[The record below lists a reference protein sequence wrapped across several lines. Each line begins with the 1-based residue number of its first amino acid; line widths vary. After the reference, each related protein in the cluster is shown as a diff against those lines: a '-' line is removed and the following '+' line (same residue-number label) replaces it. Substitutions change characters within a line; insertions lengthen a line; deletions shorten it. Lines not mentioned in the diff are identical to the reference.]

1 VEASIQTEG
10 FQKRATMKQ
19 VFGGIGALGIGAF
32 FVVVCNDG
40 YLPKSPLWSAFAAVP
55 FAFCITGTIESVSRR
70 PYRELAGSWK
80 TLRKS
85 QRVWLGIFLSLAA
98 LLVFELGVG
107 SLFHIWLIAHGDG

>member
-1 VEASIQTEG
+1 MEAPIQIDG
-10 FQKRATMKQ
+10 FQKRATVKQ
-19 VFGGIGALGIGAF
+19 VFGGVVALGIGAF

-40 YLPKSPLWSAFAAVP
+40 YLPKSPLWSVFAAVP
-55 FAFCITGTIESVSRR
+55 FAFCVIGTIESVSRR

-85 QRVWLGIFLSLAA
+85 QRVQLGLFLTAAAVLA
-98 LLVFELGVG
+98 FELGIA